1 MEDYVDLIGKRENYV
16 EYIAK
21 RPRVERQG
29 SHGLFTDEGIPINL
43 SAVAKEVA
51 NHKGVVFTEILS
63 LRREDAVRLG
73 YDSGIAWRN
82 LLRSQTDAMAQA
94 MRIPLTDLRWYAA
107 FHNESHHPH
116 VHIVA
121 YSAGREPYMTEQGLR
136 KLKSTF
142 ARQIFKQDLVQV
154 YTEQT
159 KRRNDL
165 TQKSRNTLSDMIARI
180 NTGSYDNSVV
190 TDLLLK
196 LSQQMKCH
204 KDKNISALYDLWYEQ
219 RDVITGMYQDASEKR
234 IPLSQNKEFKAIKN
248 AVIQESLN
256 ILYDRVTFEESVS
269 DVEAFAPDVSE
280 EEEPSVQTKWWND
293 SHHPLFQYRKAKE
306 HLQKDSL
313 LYDPVK
319 AVWWLHLSAAQG
331 YKYAQY
337 RLGKLYLLGDEIA
350 QNIPQAEEWFEKAS
364 AQGSRY
370 AKYSLAKMHLA
381 GLARM
386 SDEHKAVR
394 LLWEAADSG
403 NQWAQYLL
411 AKLYLCEE
419 DIPKDV
425 EKALLWL
432 RKSVKQENQYAQ
444 YQLGK
449 MLLLGQ
455 DAEQDMAEGVRLLS
469 AAAEQGNVYADR
481 LLQSYHSGWLKNP
494 SAGMAFLRLYSQLA
508 RIFQDRLCKNEGG
521 QRAIVE
527 KKLRQQIEEKKQAHG
542 MKMG

>member
-21 RPRVERQG
+21 RPRAERQG

-204 KDKNISALYDLWYEQ
+204 KDKKMYGYLPQAGRNLVNAIVDEMAKDKNISALYDLWYEQ

-269 DVEAFAPDVSE
+269 DVEAFALDVSE
-280 EEEPSVQTKWWND
+280 EEEPSFQTKWWND

-364 AQGSRY
+364 AQGSGY
-370 AKYSLAKMHLA
+370 AKYSLAKM
-381 GLARM
+381 
-386 SDEHKAVR
+386 
-394 LLWEAADSG
+394 LLF
-403 NQWAQYLL
+403 
-411 AKLYLCEE
+411 
-419 DIPKDV
+419 
-425 EKALLWL
+425 
-432 RKSVKQENQYAQ
+432 
-444 YQLGK
+444 
-449 MLLLGQ
+449 GQ
-455 DAEQDMAEGVRLLS
+455 DADQDMAEGVRLLS
-469 AAAEQGNVYADR
+469 AAAEQGNVYAER
-481 LLQSYHSGWLKNP
+481 LLQSHHSGWLKNP
-494 SAGMAFLRLYSQLA
+494 SAGMAFLRLHFQLA
-508 RIFQDRLCKNEGG
+508 RIFQDCLCKNEGG